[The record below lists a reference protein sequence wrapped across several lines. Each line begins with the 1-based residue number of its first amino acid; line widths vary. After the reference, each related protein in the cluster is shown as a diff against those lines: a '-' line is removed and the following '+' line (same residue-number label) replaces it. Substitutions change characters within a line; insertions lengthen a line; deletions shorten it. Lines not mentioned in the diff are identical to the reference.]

1 MQTDEAKRD
10 YHKAA
15 GMDVFVQ
22 WIRLGVVQLFIG
34 LFRKNRNCREPE
46 QSGHYGNHRCR
57 FGVQPEKS
65 GGEFEPPQLLAG
77 QAGKKN
83 EARLRRLREEEI
95 KMELTDIICAV
106 ITLLAAIMTATVV
119 PWLKEKLSVQ
129 ERNELFKWVEI
140 AVMAAQQL
148 YHNLDGNMR
157 KEYVVRFLES
167 KGYDVDTQEVDNA
180 IEAAVLKLH
189 QQLEESA

>member
-1 MQTDEAKRD
+1 
-10 YHKAA
+10 
-15 GMDVFVQ
+15 
-22 WIRLGVVQLFIG
+22 
-34 LFRKNRNCREPE
+34 
-46 QSGHYGNHRCR
+46 
-57 FGVQPEKS
+57 
-65 GGEFEPPQLLAG
+65 
-77 QAGKKN
+77 
-83 EARLRRLREEEI
+83 
-95 KMELTDIICAV
+95 MELTDIICAV
-106 ITLLAAIMTATVV
+106 ITLLAAIRTATVV
-119 PWLKEKLSVQ
+119 PWLKEKMSVQ

-167 KGYDVDTQEVDNA
+167 KGYDVDTQEVDSA

>member
-1 MQTDEAKRD
+1 
-10 YHKAA
+10 
-15 GMDVFVQ
+15 
-22 WIRLGVVQLFIG
+22 
-34 LFRKNRNCREPE
+34 
-46 QSGHYGNHRCR
+46 
-57 FGVQPEKS
+57 
-65 GGEFEPPQLLAG
+65 
-77 QAGKKN
+77 
-83 EARLRRLREEEI
+83 
-95 KMELTDIICAV
+95 MELTDIICAI

>member
-1 MQTDEAKRD
+1 
-10 YHKAA
+10 
-15 GMDVFVQ
+15 
-22 WIRLGVVQLFIG
+22 
-34 LFRKNRNCREPE
+34 
-46 QSGHYGNHRCR
+46 
-57 FGVQPEKS
+57 
-65 GGEFEPPQLLAG
+65 
-77 QAGKKN
+77 
-83 EARLRRLREEEI
+83 
-95 KMELTDIICAV
+95 MELTDIICAV